1 MGLHVRTGG
10 YDKAVRLLSGKDC
23 GPGWKPILKGGW
35 KPILKG
41 GWLADEWRYSIKW
54 VQMKFG
60 GWWLSSRS

>member
-23 GPGWKPILKGGW
+23 GPGW